1 MMALGCGGCANCSAC
16 RAGQMMN
23 GLGALGAISVKSGKT
38 VNELLKSFPV
48 TLVVPINGDY
58 RPYSDVFY
66 ASFIGYL
73 KALSTKWNIKKPF
86 LRADVQAVL
95 AGAERENQALSW
107 DYIAGRMLAAWVW
120 LTFEDMLTALKAAN
134 ANRYPALETAIK
146 TRLNQISRD
155 VNTLE
160 DGFSYILQTNL
171 GITDSRATASQ
182 IYSALIA
189 TVIRTYEIAV
199 LVNSYKIAN
208 LTYGYQYGPD
218 QLRELIRARLQG
230 TPPAE
235 VAIPDEVPEATGDS
249 ASDEAA
255 AKASAGGSAA
265 GGSAGSAAAGKDTA
279 KDNKMMFLLLGAA
292 AIGGYW
298 WWRKNK
304 KKKAGLVPPNR
315 RLAVDPKSDGSY
327 INQ

>member
-16 RAGQMMN
+16 RIN
-23 GLGALGAISVKSGKT
+23 SLGALGAISVKSGKT
-38 VNELLKSFPV
+38 VNDLLKSFPV
-48 TLVVPINGDY
+48 TLVIPINGDY

-66 ASFIGYL
+66 ASFVAYL
-73 KALSTKWNIKKPF
+73 KGLSTNWEKKKPF
-86 LRADVQAVL
+86 LRSDVQAVL
-95 AGAERENQALSW
+95 AGAERANQSFSW

-120 LTFEDMLTALKAAN
+120 LTFEDMLVALKAAN
-134 ANRYPALETAIK
+134 AGRYPALETGIK
-146 TRLNQISRD
+146 IRLNQISRD

-160 DGFSYILQTNL
+160 DGFSYILQPNL

-199 LVNSYKIAN
+199 LVNSYKIAS

-218 QLRELIRARLQG
+218 QLRELIRAKLQG
-230 TPPAE
+230 TPPAD
-235 VAIPDEVPEATGDS
+235 VAIPDDVPEATGDS

-255 AKASAGGSAA
+255 AKATAGGSASVVA
-265 GGSAGSAAAGKDTA
+265 PAKA
-279 KDNKMMFLLLGAA
+279 KDNKMMLLLLGAA

-315 RLAVDPKSDGSY
+315 RLPPPA
-327 INQ
+327 Q